1 MAASTSGP
9 HIFDD
14 ANRSPTKQS
23 MFRAIMSSKTHKR
36 NQSADDAVAPRPL
49 QRSKP
54 TENIPFPFTE
64 EPGSIAGYR
73 PLSEI
78 VPNRDVGDHGVAGPK
93 MGSKE
98 SKGALHKKTKSAVS
112 LKSLRNYMERK
123 DSKSDETPEQSED
136 LSPKKAKSS
145 NSLSA
150 ILKRSQRG
158 RKDGSKQSRDKENRS
173 PTDLIDNMPSPVWS
187 QDSASVHKEPT
198 GRSRPNS
205 TADLRRTVEDEVS
218 LYTPKGYGPSQQR
231 NFYDYHQPSLA
242 KSNDS
247 KPRPKSDI
255 LTGNRKM
262 KDILGLQRA
271 PSGESDPVRSD
282 SASSKSRGPPS
293 PRKTSPPT
301 LKEEPKR
308 LSRVQAAISVFNA
321 KERDAEVH
329 QHLNSKDLE
338 SEFEKL
344 LDARNIPHNMRDKMR
359 SLDTNIK
366 ADFIQKDRTE
376 NIPPLSTGTGDSRRG
391 RGKESKEDSQPQDRK
406 GSRSRSRSRGFTF
419 TKGPSSPGKKLRR
432 DSEASSRRPRSVDL
446 SQPVGVYTTL
456 SANASTASLADAAAV
471 DTAADPSDF
480 VHYLR
485 EIQKPEMVEVG
496 KMHKLRLLLRNE
508 TVHWVN
514 DFITEGGMDEIVQLL
529 YRIMKMTWREDHEDT
544 LLHEALLCLKALCT
558 TSVALAHLASIEEE
572 LFPALLHMLFD
583 EEKKGP
589 SEFTTRGIIANLL
602 FTQLSTAPAG
612 ELATKRAKQI
622 LSYLKDPAP
631 PVDNQPLAFIA
642 NIYQSRPYR
651 VWCKEITNVTKEV
664 FWIFLHHLNVIPLP
678 KSEDLFGEKTPVDT
692 RPYNERHFP
701 VPRPPVPA
709 APYVGGVEWDATN
722 YLAAHLD
729 LVNGLIAMLPT
740 PDERNQLRDEL
751 RASGF
756 EKVMGGSLR
765 TCKEKFYSSVHD
777 CLRTWV
783 AAAADDGWPYT
794 FVREGPPR
802 AGEPGSPTKSP
813 KKSAPGS
820 PRKGL
825 VDERP
830 PRLELA
836 LDFSDNRP
844 AAGPITPSSDLR
856 SWL

>member
-9 HIFDD
+9 QIFDD
-14 ANRSPTKQS
+14 ASRSPTKQS
-23 MFRAIMSSKTHKR
+23 MFRAMMSSKTHKR
-36 NQSADDAVAPRPL
+36 DQSADDAVAPRPL

-54 TENIPFPFTE
+54 TENIPFSFGGE
-64 EPGSIAGYR
+64 SDSIASYR

-78 VPNRDVGDHGVAGPK
+78 VPNRDASDHGVATPK
-93 MGSKE
+93 MGKDG
-98 SKGALHKKTKSAVS
+98 KGALHKKTKSAVS

-123 DSKSDETPEQSED
+123 DGKSEETPEQSQD

-173 PTDLIDNMPSPVWS
+173 PTDLIDNMNMPSPVMSSPVWS
-187 QDSASVHKEPT
+187 QDSASGHKEPT
-198 GRSRPNS
+198 GRSKPDS
-205 TADLRRTVEDEVS
+205 TADMRRTMADEVS

-242 KSNDS
+242 KSNDT

-255 LTGNRKM
+255 LTGNRKV
-262 KDILGLQRA
+262 KDLLGLQRA
-271 PSGESDPVRSD
+271 PSGESNPVVRSD
-282 SASSKSRGPPS
+282 K
-293 PRKTSPPT
+293 
-301 LKEEPKR
+301 EPKR

-376 NIPPLSTGTGDSRRG
+376 NITPLSAGTGDSRRG
-391 RGKESKEDSQPQDRK
+391 RGKESKEDSQLQDRK

-508 TVHWVN
+508 TVQWVN

-558 TSVALAHLASIEEE
+558 TSVALAHLSAIEDQ

-612 ELATKRAKQI
+612 EPAIKRAKQI

-631 PVDNQPLAFIA
+631 PVDNQPLSFIA

-651 VWCKEITNVTKEV
+651 VWCKEVTNVTKEV

-678 KSEDLFGEKTPVDT
+678 KSEDLFGDKTSVDT
-692 RPYNERHFP
+692 RPYSERHFP

-729 LVNGLIAMLPT
+729 LVNGLIAVLPT
-740 PDERNQLRDEL
+740 SEERNQLRDEL

-783 AAAADDGWPYT
+783 AAAIDDGWPYT

-802 AGEPGSPTKSP
+802 AGEHGSPTKSP

-836 LDFSDNRP
+836 LDFSDNRS
-844 AAGPITPSSDLR
+844 AAGPTTPSSDLR

>member
-9 HIFDD
+9 KIFDD
-14 ANRSPTKQS
+14 ANRSTKPS
-23 MFRAIMSSKTHKR
+23 MLRAIMSSRTHKR
-36 NQSADDAVAPRPL
+36 NQSADDAIAPRPL

-54 TENIPFPFTE
+54 TEHNSYGGE
-64 EPGSIAGYR
+64 SGSTQSYR

-78 VPNRDVGDHGVAGPK
+78 VPNRDGGGDNGVTSSK
-93 MGSKE
+93 MGI
-98 SKGALHKKTKSAVS
+98 KGDKGSLHKKTKSAVS
-112 LKSLRNYMERK
+112 LKSLRSYMDRK
-123 DSKSDETPEQSED
+123 DSRSEDIPAQSED

-173 PTDLIDNMPSPVWS
+173 PTELIDNMPSPVLPSPVWS
-187 QDSASVHKEPT
+187 IDSASVHREPI
-198 GRSRPNS
+198 GRSRQNS
-205 TADLRRTVEDEVS
+205 TADMRRTVAEEVS
-218 LYTPKGYGPSQQR
+218 LYTPKGYGPGQQR

-242 KSNDS
+242 KPSDN
-247 KPRPKSDI
+247 KPRPKSDNFA
-255 LTGNRKM
+255 GNRKV
-262 KDILGLQRA
+262 KDLLGLQRA
-271 PSGESDPVRSD
+271 TSGEANSSVRSD
-282 SASSKSRGPPS
+282 GASSQSRGPPS
-293 PRKTSPPT
+293 PRKISPPT
-301 LKEEPKR
+301 MATEQPKR
-308 LSRVQAAISVFNA
+308 LSRVQAAISAFNA
-321 KERDAEVH
+321 RERDAEVH
-329 QHLNSKDLE
+329 QHLDSKNLE

-366 ADFIQKDRTE
+366 AEFIQKNRTE
-376 NIPPLSTGTGDSRRG
+376 NVTPGSGGAGDSRRG
-391 RGKESKEDSQPQDRK
+391 RGKESQDQAEDRK

-419 TKGPSSPGKKLRR
+419 KGPSSPGKKLRR

-456 SANASTASLADAAAV
+456 STNASTASLAEAAAV

-496 KMHKLRLLLRNE
+496 KVHKLRLLLRNE
-508 TVHWVN
+508 TVQWVN

-558 TSVALAHLASIEEE
+558 TSVALAHLSAIEDE

-602 FTQLSTAPAG
+602 FTQLSSAPAG
-612 ELATKRAKQI
+612 EPAAKCAKKI
-622 LSYLKDPAP
+622 LGYLKDPAP
-631 PVDNQPLAFIA
+631 PADNQPLAFIA

-651 VWCKEITNVTKEV
+651 VWCKEVTNVTKEV

-678 KSEDLFGEKTPVDT
+678 KTEDLFGEKPPVDT
-692 RPYNERHFP
+692 RPYSERHFP
-701 VPRPPVPA
+701 PPRPPVPA

-729 LVNGLIAMLPT
+729 LVNGLIACMPT
-740 PDERNQLRDEL
+740 QEERNQLRDEL

-802 AGEPGSPTKSP
+802 SDDHNKSP

-820 PRKGL
+820 PKKGL

-830 PRLELA
+830 PKLELA
-836 LDFSDNRP
+836 LDFDNR
-844 AAGPITPSSDLR
+844 AAGPGPMTPSSDLR